1 MADYTGTDI
10 LLIFVVCINYYR
22 EVKLPSSLQD
32 NEDTLKSLV
41 FWREQTIPV
50 SDKSVCV
57 HIPVVMAIIDGLT
70 T

>member
-10 LLIFVVCINYYR
+10 MLIFVVCIDYYR
-22 EVKLPSSLQD
+22 EVKLPSTSREEK
-32 NEDTLKSLV
+32 NTLKSLV

>member
-1 MADYTGTDI
+1 MANYTGTYI
-10 LLIFVVCINYYR
+10 MLIFVVCINYYR
-22 EVKLPSSLQD
+22 EVKLPSISQ
-32 NEDTLKSLV
+32 NEENTLKSLV

-57 HIPVVMAIIDGLT
+57 HIPVIMAIVDGLT

>member
-1 MADYTGTDI
+1 MANYTGTYI
-10 LLIFVVCINYYR
+10 LLIFVVCINLFR
-22 EVKLPSSLQD
+22 TVKHPSTSQD
-32 NEDTLKSLV
+32 EENTLKSLV

-57 HIPVVMAIIDGLT
+57 HIPVVMAIVDGLT